1 MDQELQA
8 RLDAQDKKLEEV
20 YQSTEKTRKYILWSF
35 IITAATI
42 VLPLIALAFVI
53 PWFVHTITSA
63 YSGLY

>member
-35 IITAATI
+35 IITVATI
-42 VLPLIALAFVI
+42 VLPLIALVFVI
-53 PWFVHTITSA
+53 PWFVHIITSA